1 MIISNTMSQSR
12 AQKDHKNDFEAES
25 AHKGL
30 RTENIFGV
38 EVASTHMPQVLELI
52 SDIVTKPCGN
62 PYQIITINPEFF
74 VQLWENPEFARVVKT
89 ADLVIPDGKGL
100 KLENKNLQ
108 EIIPGRVLVEKLLK
122 DRKYKVFFLGGKDG
136 VAEEMAK
143 RFGGEWDEGAQDIK
157 SEILN
162 SKDQI
167 NANNQILNKINDYEP
182 DLLLVAYGAPWQ
194 ELWIDKYKDQIN
206 AKIAMGVGGTFD
218 YLTGRTKVPPKTVSN
233 AGFEWLWR
241 LVNEPWRWKRQLK
254 GLKFFARVLKSK
266 F

>member
-1 MIISNTMSQSR
+1 MIISNTMSQFR
-12 AQKDHKNDFEAES
+12 GQKAHKSDVEAES
-25 AHKGL
+25 THKGL

-38 EVASTHMPQVLELI
+38 KVASTRLPQVLELI

-62 PYQIITINPEFF
+62 PYQIVTINPEFF
-74 VQLWENPEFARVVKT
+74 VQLWENLEFARVVKT

-100 KLENKNLQ
+100 KLANKNLQ

-122 DRKYKVFFLGGKDG
+122 DKKYKVFFLGGKDG

-143 RFGGEWDEGAQDIK
+143 RFGGEWDEGASDIK
-157 SEILN
+157 SEIQN
-162 SKDQI
+162 SNTKI
-167 NANNQILNKINDYEP
+167 INKINEYEP

-194 ELWIDKYKDQIN
+194 ELWIDKYKDKVK

-218 YLTGRTKVPPKTVSN
+218 YLTGRAKIPPKMVS
-233 AGFEWLWR
+233 GMGLEWLWR

-254 GLKFFARVLKSK
+254 GLKFFGKVFLSWII
-266 F
+266 